1 MKKIISCD
9 VGTKFH
15 GFALSDSSQKFVVRS
30 WTKRIS
36 DSSSD
41 LICSEAVDNDVSLI
55 AIGLPMRMSGGDSD
69 MSIHVK
75 SIAKKLKK
83 RGFEVFF
90 VDERLTTDRSL
101 DTDERNKKSAELI
114 LEIALKKK
122 EYQDR
127 LLD

>member
-15 GFALSDSSQKFVVRS
+15 GFALSDSSRKLVIKS
-30 WTKRIS
+30 WTKKILK
-36 DSSSD
+36 SSSG
-41 LICSEAVDNDVSLI
+41 LICNEASDNDVDLI
-55 AIGLPMRMSGGDSD
+55 AIGLPVRMSGGDSD
-69 MSIHVK
+69 MSIHIK
-75 SIAKKLKK
+75 SIAKNLTKK
-83 RGFEVFF
+83 GFEVFF

-101 DTDERNKKSAELI
+101 DTDERNRKSAELI
-114 LEIALKKK
+114 LKIALKKK